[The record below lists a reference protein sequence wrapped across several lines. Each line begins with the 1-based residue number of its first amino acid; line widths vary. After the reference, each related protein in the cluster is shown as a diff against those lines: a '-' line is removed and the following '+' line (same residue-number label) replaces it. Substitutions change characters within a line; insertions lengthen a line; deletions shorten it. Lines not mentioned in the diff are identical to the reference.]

1 MFISSSKYIY
11 VLFGA
16 VSCGGVMSDSALDGS
31 NYQEISDYEAK
42 NGGAVVEPL
51 YNGIGLT
58 DANQT
63 RIVKVGIFITYD
75 GDVHRSGAGAE
86 SDTGTKAYANL
97 KDWFKTVSDRGGL
110 LDANLDSD
118 KDGKPDSL
126 KEIVEENNVGG
137 APLVKRF
144 NVKGYGRE
152 LWKVDEEAYWDITVT
167 IGYIDQVHKKFGQSI
182 AENDIT
188 MINGH
193 FYKDQLDNKAD
204 DKTLMQRFFGGGE
217 GPGIYPEAIEA
228 FKSNYNP
235 KFNPYKIVVVNGC
248 KSEPIEE
255 LIIDAAKA
263 LNAGKSPEQQL
274 KIDIIGHRGFSNFNH
289 FGPQITSF
297 LSGLLQNDASTN
309 ATDWKH
315 LITAL
320 TFNRPAD
327 PATAAEGMTKV
338 EPVLRRYP
346 PQFKDAVHE
355 KDKAKGSQL

>member
-42 NGGAVVEPL
+42 NAGAVVEPL

-58 DANQT
+58 DSNQT

-75 GDVHRSGAGAE
+75 GEQVLSGVGSENDNGA
-86 SDTGTKAYANL
+86 KAYANL
-97 KDWFKTVSDRGGL
+97 KDWFKNVSDRGGI
-110 LDANLDSD
+110 LDANLDTD

-137 APLVKRF
+137 EALVKRF

-152 LWKVDEEAYWDITVT
+152 LWKVKEEVFWDITVT
-167 IGYIDQVHKKFGQSI
+167 LGYISQVHKKFGQSM

-188 MINGH
+188 MLNGH
-193 FYKDQLDNKAD
+193 FLKDELGT
-204 DKTLMQRFFGGGE
+204 KTSEKNLMEKFFGGGDR
-217 GPGIYPEAIEA
+217 PGVYQEAIES

-235 KFNPYKIVVVNGC
+235 KFNPYKIVMVNGC
-248 KSEPIEE
+248 KSEPIEK

-263 LNAGKSPEQQL
+263 LNAGKPAEQQL
-274 KIDIIGHRGFSNFNH
+274 KIDMIGHRGFSNFNH

-297 LSGLLQNDASTN
+297 LSGLLQNDASTD

-355 KDKAKGSQL
+355 KDKAEGSQL